1 MAVTAAVSRVAGA
14 AFALEEVE
22 LGALRADEVRVEIAA
37 AGVCHTDIT
46 VSRGTFPTPFPV
58 VLGHEGA
65 GVVAEVGA
73 AVTTVAVGDHV
84 ALSYDSCGHC
94 RQCLLGHPYH
104 CHAFFEHN
112 FLACRSD
119 GSTGISG
126 AGAPVHSHFF
136 GQSSFATEAIAS
148 ARSVV
153 AIPAD
158 VPFEIAAPL
167 GCGIQT
173 GAGTV
178 LNALDVPAG
187 ASVAVFGVGA
197 VGSSALMA
205 ARIAAAATIIA
216 VDLLPGRLE
225 LARELGATHT
235 VDAGSADPVDAIM
248 DITGLGVEYAVE
260 CSGST
265 MALRQAVD
273 ALGPGGI
280 CALVGAPPG
289 GVEVSLDVN
298 RVLAR
303 GRTVQAVVEG
313 HSVPGVFI
321 PRLLALWRAG
331 ALPLE
336 RLVRTF
342 PLAEINEAAAS
353 AERGE
358 TIKPVLVTA
367 A

>member
-126 AGAPVHSHFF
+126 GGAPVHSHFF

-265 MALRQAVD
+265 TALRQAVD